1 MKKRRPILAGAV
13 PLALAT
19 AVMASFAGQAFAAP
33 AQPGT
38 VKESAKPAAQPGTK
52 KETKAESKQEKPVA
66 QEIKP
71 APAPAPKPVAQEIK
85 QEAAEESESASGVT
99 SVRQQG
105 NEPEIESVREKNAT
119 LTTGEFR
126 TAVHTTE
133 DEHQDTDTTSPQVKV
148 ARTDEEESD
157 EDLSE
162 LDEDDNDKDDKDA
175 TSDTPAP
182 APAPAAQPTEVTA
195 PSNSAAPAPQ
205 ASNFSGGASVTGTNA
220 GVEIA
225 ADTTATTGLIHS
237 EINVGAGGAGMTVDT
252 NPTTSLVQGDLRV
265 LGQQLT
271 GEVQVTAVE
280 SQLYEVAA
288 NGSAPLAVEIPT
300 EVTTAVE
307 QVTEQAQ
314 QVEVPVEVTTATEQ
328 ATSAFNDF
336 SQQVSDAIPSA
347 SAVEAALPAGAV
359 ASAWYEVTK

>member
-1 MKKRRPILAGAV
+1 MKKRRPLLAGAV

-19 AVMASFAGQAFAAP
+19 AVMTSFAGQAFAAP

-162 LDEDDNDKDDKDA
+162 LDEDDKDNKDDA
-175 TSDTPAP
+175 SGAP
-182 APAPAAQPTEVTA
+182 APARIPAGQPTEVTA
-195 PSNSAAPAPQ
+195 PSNSAAPAPE
-205 ASNFSGGASVTGTNA
+205 ASNFSGGASMTGTNA

-237 EINVGAGGAGMTVDT
+237 EINVGAGDGAGMTVDT

-265 LGQQLT
+265 LGQQFA

-280 SQLYEVAA
+280 SQLYEVTA
-288 NGSAPLAVEIPT
+288 NGGAPLAVEIPT
-300 EVTTAVE
+300 QVTTAVE

-314 QVEVPVEVTTATEQ
+314 QIEVPLEVTAAAEQ
-328 ATSAFNDF
+328 ATWSFNDI